1 MAKGIKQIKFTFTSP
16 NDDDSGWE
24 RNILSKKKNKK
35 ETLYKFNN
43 TTALLIERERN
54 WTVMER
60 RGGGK
65 NNSFNELKTEKTD
78 KTKYS
83 HEIQMKVNKKRKW
96 VKD

>member
-43 TTALLIERERN
+43 TTELLIEREIELWWREEGEEKITASMN
-54 WTVMER
+54 WKLK
-60 RGGGK
+60 K
-65 NNSFNELKTEKTD
+65 NRQDEILTWNTNEG
-78 KTKYS
+78 
-83 HEIQMKVNKKRKW
+83 
-96 VKD
+96 